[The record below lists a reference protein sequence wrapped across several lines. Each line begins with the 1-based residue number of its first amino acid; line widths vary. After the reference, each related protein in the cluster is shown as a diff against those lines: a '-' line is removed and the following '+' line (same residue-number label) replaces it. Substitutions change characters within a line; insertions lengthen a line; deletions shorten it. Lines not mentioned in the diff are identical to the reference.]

1 MYERKGCGIAHV
13 FQSHDELQLVGSLER
28 RTANYDSIGALPLFQ
43 CIAEVVTT

>member
-1 MYERKGCGIAHV
+1 MYGRKGCGISHV

-28 RTANYDSIGALPLFQ
+28 RIANYDSIAALPLFQ